1 MRVGLPR
8 KRFVETF
15 SHIATFVAT
24 SFEGDKSGGDSKRER
39 LSDPELRRIFKA
51 RLRKHAANHV
61 LVPPED
67 HLKRLRAGAK
77 QAKHAAKAARK
88 AAQGAAKEAV
98 KEAKAEAVRAVTN
111 AALGRGNTNVIAPL
125 PADQP
130 SHSHSHS
137 HSAEESHGR
146 NHYVEEDN
154 YVSPMTVETYMEF
167 RLRTLLDTYERK
179 APVLATYLRLI
190 DMLTIIFLTSGTVLA
205 SMQLEV
211 CVRRLS
217 KRLGGVRLH
226 DACCMLHR
234 PGMGGVLDVP
244 RQRDADRQGALPAR
258 AAPVG
263 RQRRDPRLAQPAGKP
278 VCPLAP

>member
-1 MRVGLPR
+1 LRVGLPR

-39 LSDPELRRIFKA
+39 LTDPELRRIFKA

-217 KRLGGVRLH
+217 MRLGGVRLH